1 MKETIVITDLTKMSG
16 PTEVCIVGISQRNK
30 CIRPILPSG
39 VHWKHLYIGDKLV
52 IRSRAKVIFDFHGVP
67 IEPPHIEDLGFDPN
81 SIVYEGLCT
90 DAEWEQV
97 LRGSSFSTV
106 DDIYD
111 GLLQEHRWIEPGANT
126 RSIGTLSQVRVTAAK
141 LPMWSGKLKYRLSF
155 RDNTGFLY
163 NDIPISDLAFRELS
177 YAEVK
182 KRGRLPVAV
191 SQQITS
197 LLTTAD
203 RLYLRL
209 GLARPWRNPN
219 TGEVGCWTQVTG
231 IYTFPDYLEGKSF
244 ADF

>member
-1 MKETIVITDLTKMSG
+1 MQKTIVITDLTQM
-16 PTEVCIVGISQRNK
+16 PNPDEVCVVGVDQHNQ
-30 CIRPILPSG
+30 CIRPVLSNG
-39 VHWKHLYIGDKLV
+39 VLKRHLYIDDELV
-52 IRSRAKVIFDFHGVP
+52 MQPRAKIKFDFHRVP
-67 IEPPHIEDLGFDPN
+67 IKPPHIEDLGFDPR

-111 GLLQEHRWIEPGANT
+111 GLLQEHRWIEPEANT

-141 LPMWSGKLKYRLSF
+141 LPVWSGKLRYRLSF
-155 RDNTGFLY
+155 RDNSGFLY

-182 KRGRLPVAV
+182 KRGRSPVAV

-209 GLARPWRNPN
+209 GLAHPWRNPN
-219 TGEVGCWTQVTG
+219 TGKVGCWTQVTG

-244 ADF
+244 ADC